1 MGSMTGRLYEKIAWE
16 QGCSVLDKVVLTD
29 SSATW
34 SSSLGEVFINAC
46 ECQNMRHV
54 TAGLQAP
61 RECTR
66 MHEHILHGHLGLPFS
81 GKYDSIDCSCI
92 NGQMFSVNN
101 LRLKITVIR
110 FYFIVKIS
118 SYKENV
124 WKYFTQIILWWK
136 FFHIGWLPATHKHFP
151 NCCCPYILV
160 YVVASNTTSHLL
172 FTGHLF
178 GMWCNLLN

>member
-46 ECQNMRHV
+46 ECQHMIHV

-61 RECTR
+61 RGCTCV
-66 MHEHILHGHLGLPFS
+66 HEHILHGHLGLPFS

-124 WKYFTQIILWWK
+124 WKYFTQIILWRK
-136 FFHIGWLPATHKHFP
+136 FFHIGRHCLQTSGFGCIMLSWSQIAKLS
-151 NCCCPYILV
+151 LV
-160 YVVASNTTSHLL
+160 RGHLL
-172 FTGHLF
+172 NIIPANFSAI
-178 GMWCNLLN
+178 